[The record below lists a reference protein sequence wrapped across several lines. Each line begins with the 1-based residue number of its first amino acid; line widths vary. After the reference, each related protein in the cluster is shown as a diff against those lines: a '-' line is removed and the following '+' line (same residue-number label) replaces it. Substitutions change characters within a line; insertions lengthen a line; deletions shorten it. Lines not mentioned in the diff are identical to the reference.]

1 MCEVE
6 VKRPRFNLD
15 RGFFDG
21 ERPVVVSPL
30 GAHIF
35 IMNAFCKSCDW
46 WGESASAHCPECGGD
61 ALRHPELFE
70 LTIAHIDCD
79 SFYASVEKRERP
91 EWRDKPLI
99 VGGQD
104 NRSVVTT
111 ACYVARQ
118 FGVRSAMPMWK
129 AKQLCPKAI
138 IVPPNFDLYKE
149 VSSQIRAKYEALTPL
164 VEPMSLDEAYLDM
177 KGVEN
182 LHKAPAAVVLRN
194 VAREIKRDIG
204 VTVSVGLSFGKTFA
218 KVASDFEKPFGFSV
232 LGKSDI
238 PGRIAGLDVKLIPGV
253 GPKAQKVLHE
263 NGVDVLSDVETIGLR
278 RLAGQVGDLAIKLN
292 NLAQGVDKASITLPG
307 PPKSISN
314 ETTFSKDVSSFEDLR
329 AALWPLCEKVSSRLK
344 EKEFRACVVTL
355 KLKTSEFQSITR
367 QVSVLP
373 TQMAEDIFEAAERL
387 LKKESGRYRLLG
399 VGVSQLQDANV
410 PVQSQ
415 MFDDDRSKRS
425 AAERA
430 MDEIRQKWGQG
441 AIFKARGKSS
451 SN

>member
-1 MCEVE
+1 MIQ
-6 VKRPRFNLD
+6 
-15 RGFFDG
+15 
-21 ERPVVVSPL
+21 VVVL
-30 GAHIF
+30 DVGAHILS
-35 IMNAFCKSCDW
+35 MNAFCKSCDW
-46 WGESASAHCPECGGD
+46 WGETASTHCPECGSD
-61 ALRHPELFE
+61 VVRHPELFE

-79 SFYASVEKRERP
+79 SFYASVEKREHP
-91 EWRDKPLI
+91 EWCDKPVI
-99 VGGQD
+99 VGGKD

-129 AKQLCPKAI
+129 AKQLCPKGI
-138 IVPPNFDLYKE
+138 IVSPNFDLYKQ
-149 VSSQIRAKYEALTPL
+149 VSSHIRAKYEALTPL
-164 VEPMSLDEAYLDM
+164 VEPVSLDEAYLDM

-182 LHKAPAAVVLRN
+182 LHKAPVAVVLRN

-218 KVASDFEKPFGFSV
+218 KIASDFEKPSGFSV
-232 LGKSDI
+232 LGRSDI
-238 PGRIAGLDVKLIPGV
+238 QSKIAGLDVKLVPGV

-263 NGVDVLSDVETIGLR
+263 NGVDILSDIEVIGLR

-292 NLAQGVDKASITLPG
+292 NLAQGVDKASISLPG

-314 ETTFSKDVSSFEDLR
+314 ETTFSKDVSRFEDLR
-329 AALWPLCEKVSSRLK
+329 TALWPLCEKVSSRLK
-344 EKEFRACVVTL
+344 EQEFRASVVIL

-367 QVSVLP
+367 QVSVSP
-373 TQMAEDIFEAAERL
+373 TQMAEDIFEASERS
-387 LKKESGRYRLLG
+387 LKKENGRYRLLG

-415 MFDDDRSKRS
+415 MFNEDKSKRT

-430 MDEIRQKWGQG
+430 MDEIRQKWGHG

-451 SN
+451 NH